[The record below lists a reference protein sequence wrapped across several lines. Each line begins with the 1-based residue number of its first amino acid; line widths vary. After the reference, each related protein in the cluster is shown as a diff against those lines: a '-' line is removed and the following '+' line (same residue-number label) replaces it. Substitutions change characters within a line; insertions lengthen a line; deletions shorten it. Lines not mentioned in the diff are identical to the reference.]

1 MEATALPRRRGRPPR
16 APDSHAQTRE
26 QLIRAGVA
34 ALTEQGFTATGLD
47 GLLRGAGIPK
57 GSFYYYFDSKEA
69 FGLELIDRYAAY
81 FAARLDRSFGQ
92 AQVPPLERLR
102 HFVADAAAGM
112 ARHDFRRG
120 CLIGNLG
127 QELAVLPQ
135 TYRQALSA
143 VLASWEARLATCLA
157 DQYGQVTARRY
168 AAFFWTGWEGAVLR
182 ARLERSARPLHLFM
196 DGFAAMAGR

>member
-1 MEATALPRRRGRPPR
+1 MDADPLPRRRGRPPR
-16 APDSHAQTRE
+16 APDGHAQTRE

-47 GLLRGAGIPK
+47 GLLRIAGVPK
-57 GSFYYYFDSKEA
+57 GSFYYYFASKEA
-69 FGLELIDRYAAY
+69 FGLALIDSYAAY
-81 FAARLDRSFGQ
+81 FAARLDRWLGQ
-92 AQVPPLERLR
+92 AQVPPLERVR

-127 QELAVLPQ
+127 QELAVLPE
-135 TYRQALSA
+135 TYRQALVA
-143 VLASWEARLATCLA
+143 VLASWEARLAACLA
-157 DQYGQVTARRY
+157 EQYGDPAARYY

-182 ARLERSARPLHLFM
+182 ARLERSARPLDLFL
-196 DGFAAMAGR
+196 DGFIGLVRL